1 MGYQLWICQPV
12 ERRRQ
17 NQGAARPFICWLFPK
32 RRAVNACM
40 GHEVLLLPQLCAQE
54 GPQVSHP
61 YRGHLLSSD
70 TTRCVGINF
79 TPLKSG
85 INRVRWQLLKVFRPI
100 SSMHLFLNRMNHLP
114 TNSSPP
120 HLIFAV
126 AGENGLDL
134 KHPDGDDGVGELW
147 YDLLGQEIVPWS
159 CLEKCCTL
167 LGHQL

>member
-1 MGYQLWICQPV
+1 MGHQLWICQPV
-12 ERRRQ
+12 ERRQ
-17 NQGAARPFICWLFPK
+17 NQSAARPFICWLFPK

-54 GPQVSHP
+54 AGHIS
-61 YRGHLLSSD
+61 RRHLLISD

-85 INRVRWQLLKVFRPI
+85 INKVRWQLLKVFRPI

-147 YDLLGQEIVPWS
+147 CDLLG
-159 CLEKCCTL
+159 
-167 LGHQL
+167 